1 MGPVDLRP
9 RLDDF
14 GFVKGGGETLKGMF
28 ESLNLHDYVAGWA
41 CTIWKKQS
49 SVWTITI

>member
-1 MGPVDLRP
+1 MIRSALADILFLCGEEVTIMGPVDLLP

-28 ESLNLHDYVAGWA
+28 LSP
-41 CTIWKKQS
+41 
-49 SVWTITI
+49 